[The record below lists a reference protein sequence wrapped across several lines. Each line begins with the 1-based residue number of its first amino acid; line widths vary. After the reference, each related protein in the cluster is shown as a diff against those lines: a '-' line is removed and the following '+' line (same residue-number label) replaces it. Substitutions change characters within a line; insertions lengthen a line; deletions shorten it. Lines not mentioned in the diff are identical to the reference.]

1 MLKIREE
8 QYEELGKISL
18 KSFEDSMVEH
28 IKEFFPEQYE
38 ILGEPVVRLVI
49 QYGVEQGEKYEFT
62 TQRDVCLYINTMFM
76 LGSNFD
82 ADLQLSWAADILKD
96 ESITD
101 SVERT
106 DALCEK
112 TLEYLDRVAG
122 TDEGYY
128 KRALLSVREVPVA
141 EFSQSVTGGV
151 EPRVIGQLQKIWPKK
166 YEDMGERTV
175 RRLIRHAL
183 ESAKEYNITSDR
195 GIMVYSGLMFMLG
208 GGFDKDPQF
217 PWAQSVLNDESM
229 TNEAAKVDR
238 LYKEAMAF
246 LEKCLSW
253 RPKAEG

>member
-38 ILGEPVVRLVI
+38 ILGEPAIRRVI
-49 QYGVEQGEKYEFT
+49 QYGVERAENYEFIT
-62 TQRDVCLYINTMFM
+62 ERDVCLYINSMIM

-82 ADLQLSWAADILKD
+82 TDLQLPWAADILKD

-101 SVERT
+101 SVARV

-122 TDEGYY
+122 TNEGYY
-128 KRALLSVREVPVA
+128 KRALLSVREVPIQD
-141 EFSQSVTGGV
+141 FSQSVTGGV
-151 EPRVIGQLQKIWPKK
+151 EPRIIGQLQKIWPKK
-166 YEDMGERTV
+166 CEDLGERAV
-175 RRLIRHAL
+175 RQLIRHAL
-183 ESAKEYNITSDR
+183 ESAKEYSITNDR
-195 GIMVYSGLMFMLG
+195 GIMVYAGLMFMLG

-217 PWAQSVLNDESM
+217 PWAALVLNDESI
-229 TNEAAKVDR
+229 TNEPAKVDR